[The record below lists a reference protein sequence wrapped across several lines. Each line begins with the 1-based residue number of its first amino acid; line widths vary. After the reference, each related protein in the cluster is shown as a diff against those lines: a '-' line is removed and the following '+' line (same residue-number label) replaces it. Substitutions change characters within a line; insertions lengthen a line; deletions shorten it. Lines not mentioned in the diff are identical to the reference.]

1 MSSSKFWLSVCLLW
15 LTLRVCSA
23 NGPPQEV
30 EVHFPELSELLEF
43 ARDQAP
49 ALIEQAITK
58 EEADARLKQAKAAYY
73 PRLDLLTNFGYRKD
87 YRSGAEDT
95 DNLGMTYSAALR
107 RPLYHWGAIEA
118 KIEQARISHDNASLY
133 YLYEQQQ
140 TERRIRADYL
150 ALILDNI
157 ALQNEETKQVIL
169 QSNHEIKQI
178 NFKAGKTSALA
189 YKKSEVNLKK
199 SLLTI
204 ERIQLSKKRILERFQ
219 QYAGWSGSNAT
230 PLEIPAIDTTT
241 TTQWL
246 LEQRD
251 TLTDSNWIYHTKPAL
266 LQINAIQH
274 QKEELTQIEARQKPL
289 IDTSITA
296 SQRQTNTS
304 LRDEVDTFSV
314 FGGLLVSWN
323 IFDGF
328 ETRHEK
334 IETLA
339 KIRRLEYGFDLL
351 DDKFRLQANEV
362 LDSLLFQTR
371 SLELTEAKYEVET
384 TEYDLQKEAL
394 QAGRITKAQL
404 RSNSLD
410 YNKSKLALQQAR
422 ANLHIG
428 LSDYLDLVSPIR

>member
-1 MSSSKFWLSVCLLW
+1 MSYNKFWLPVYLLW
-15 LTLRVCSA
+15 LTLKVCSA
-23 NGPPQEV
+23 NDPPQEV
-30 EVHFPELSELLEF
+30 EAHLPELSELLKF

-49 ALIEQAITK
+49 TLIEQAITK
-58 EEADARLKQAKAAYY
+58 EEADARLKQAKSAYY
-73 PRLDLLTNFGYRKD
+73 PRLDLLTNLGYRKD

-118 KIEQARISHDNASLY
+118 KIEQARLSHDNAILY

-140 TERRIRADYL
+140 TERQIRADYL
-150 ALILDNI
+150 ALILDNV
-157 ALQNEETKQVIL
+157 ALQNEETKQVVL
-169 QSNHEIKQI
+169 KSNHEIEQI
-178 NFKAGKTSALA
+178 NFEAGKTSALA

-230 PLEIPAIDTTT
+230 PIEIPAIDTTT

-251 TLTDSNWIYHTKPAL
+251 ALTDSNWIYNTKPAL

-274 QKEELTQIEARQKPL
+274 QKEELTQIKARQKPL
-289 IDTSITA
+289 IDTSVTA

-304 LRDEVDTFSV
+304 LRNNVDTFSV
-314 FGGLLVSWN
+314 FGGLRVSWN

-328 ETRHEK
+328 ETHHEEM
-334 IETLA
+334 ETLA

-371 SLELTEAKYEVET
+371 SLELSEAKHEVET
-384 TEYDLQKEAL
+384 AEYGLQKEAL
-394 QAGRITKAQL
+394 QTGRITAAQL
-404 RSNSLD
+404 RSDSLD
-410 YNKSKLALQQAR
+410 YNKSKLALLKAR

>member
-1 MSSSKFWLSVCLLW
+1 MFSKKSWFLVCLLW
-15 LTLRVCSA
+15 LTVSICPVYSE
-23 NGPPQEV
+23 PKEV
-30 EVHFPELSELLEF
+30 EVYIPELARLLQS

-118 KIEQARISHDNASLY
+118 KIEQARLSHDNATLR

-157 ALQNEETKQVIL
+157 ALQNEEKKQVVL
-169 QSNHEIKQI
+169 QSNHEIEQI
-178 NFKAGKTSALA
+178 NFEAGKTSALA
-189 YKKSEVNLKK
+189 YKKSEVSLKK

-219 QYAGWSGSNAT
+219 QYAGWGESNTT
-230 PLEIPAIDTTT
+230 PLDIPAIDTTT

-246 LEQRD
+246 IAQHDALMR
-251 TLTDSNWIYHTKPAL
+251 SNWIYHTKPAL

-274 QKEELTQIEARQKPL
+274 QKEELTQIKARQKPL
-289 IDTSITA
+289 IDTSFTA

-304 LRDEVDTFSV
+304 LRNNVDTFSV
-314 FGGLLVSWN
+314 FGGVRVQWN

-334 IETLA
+334 IEALA
-339 KIRRLEYGFDLL
+339 KIRRLEYGFDQL
-351 DDKFRLQANEV
+351 DDTLKLQANEV

-371 SLELTEAKYEVET
+371 TLELTEAQHKVET
-384 TEYDLQKEAL
+384 AEYNLQKEAL
-394 QAGRITKAQL
+394 ETGRITQTQL
-404 RSNSLD
+404 RSESLQF
-410 YNKSKLALQQAR
+410 NKAKLALHQAR

>member
-1 MSSSKFWLSVCLLW
+1 MLDCVAQRWQLDIKLQS
-15 LTLRVCSA
+15 
-23 NGPPQEV
+23 
-30 EVHFPELSELLEF
+30 
-43 ARDQAP
+43 
-49 ALIEQAITK
+49 ALIGGAAINATG
-58 EEADARLKQAKAAYY
+58 DPLPSDTLKQAKAAYY

-118 KIEQARISHDNASLY
+118 KIEQARLSHDNATLR

-150 ALILDNI
+150 ALILDNL
-157 ALQNEETKQVIL
+157 ALQNEEKKQVVL
-169 QSNHEIKQI
+169 QSNHEIAQI
-178 NFKAGKTSALA
+178 NFEAGKTSALA

-199 SLLTI
+199 SLLII
-204 ERIQLSKKRILERFQ
+204 ERIQLSKKRILARFQ
-219 QYAGWSGSNAT
+219 QYAGWGESNTT
-230 PLEIPAIDTTT
+230 PLEIPAIDTNT

-246 LEQRD
+246 IAQQD
-251 TLTDSNWIYHTKPAL
+251 TLTNSNWIYHTKPAL

-274 QKEELTQIEARQKPL
+274 QKEELTQIKARQKPL
-289 IDTSITA
+289 IDTSLTA

-304 LRDEVDTFSV
+304 LRNNVDTFSV
-314 FGGLLVSWN
+314 FGGVRVQWN

-334 IETLA
+334 IEALA
-339 KIRRLEYGFDLL
+339 KIRRLEYGFDQL
-351 DDKFRLQANEV
+351 DDTLKLQANEV

-371 SLELTEAKYEVET
+371 TLELTEAQHKVET
-384 TEYDLQKEAL
+384 AEYNLQKEAL
-394 QAGRITKAQL
+394 ETGRITQAQL
-404 RSNSLD
+404 RSESLQF
-410 YNKSKLALQQAR
+410 NKSKLALHQAR

>member
-1 MSSSKFWLSVCLLW
+1 MFYKKSWFLVCLLW
-15 LTLRVCSA
+15 LTVSVCPVYSE
-23 NGPPQEV
+23 PKEV
-30 EVHFPELSELLEF
+30 EVYITELARLLQS

-73 PRLDLLTNFGYRKD
+73 PRLDLLTNLGYRKD

-118 KIEQARISHDNASLY
+118 KIEQARLSHDNASLR

-157 ALQNEETKQVIL
+157 ALQNEEKKQVVL
-169 QSNHEIKQI
+169 QSNHVIEQI
-178 NFKAGKTSALA
+178 NFEAGKTSALA
-189 YKKSEVNLKK
+189 YKKSEVDLKK

-219 QYAGWSGSNAT
+219 QYAGWGGSNVT
-230 PLEIPAIDTTT
+230 PLDIPAIDTAT

-246 LEQRD
+246 IAQQD
-251 TLTDSNWIYHTKPAL
+251 ALTNSNWIYHTKPAM

-274 QKEELTQIEARQKPL
+274 QKEELTQIKARQKPL
-289 IDTSITA
+289 IDTSLTA

-304 LRDEVDTFSV
+304 LRNNVDTFSV
-314 FGGLLVSWN
+314 FGGVRVQWN

-334 IETLA
+334 IEALA
-339 KIRRLEYGFDLL
+339 KIRRLEYGFDQL
-351 DDKFRLQANEV
+351 DDTLKLQANEV
-362 LDSLLFQTR
+362 LDSLLFQART
-371 SLELTEAKYEVET
+371 LELTEEQHNVET
-384 TEYDLQKEAL
+384 AEYNLQKEAL
-394 QAGRITKAQL
+394 ETGRITQAQL
-404 RSNSLD
+404 RSESLQF
-410 YNKSKLALQQAR
+410 NEAKLALHKAR
-422 ANLHIG
+422 ASFHIG
-428 LSDYLDLVSPIR
+428 LSDYLDLVFPIR

>member
-1 MSSSKFWLSVCLLW
+1 MFSKKYCLLIYLLWLSVSVCL
-15 LTLRVCSA
+15 VYSQ
-23 NGPPQEV
+23 PKEV
-30 EVHFPELSELLEF
+30 EVYIPELARLLQS

-58 EEADARLKQAKAAYY
+58 DEADARLRQAKAAYY
-73 PRLDLLTNFGYRKD
+73 PRLDLLTSFGYRKD

-95 DNLGMTYSAALR
+95 DKLGMTYSAALR

-118 KIEQARISHDNASLY
+118 KIKQARLSHDNATLR

-157 ALQNEETKQVIL
+157 ALQNEEKKQVVL
-169 QSNHEIKQI
+169 QSNHEIEQI
-178 NFKAGKTSALA
+178 NFEAGKTSALA
-189 YKKSEVNLKK
+189 YKKSEVSLKK

-204 ERIQLSKKRILERFQ
+204 ESIQLSKKRILERFQ
-219 QYAGWSGSNAT
+219 QYTGWSGSNTT
-230 PLEIPAIDTTT
+230 PLEIPAIDTVSI
-241 TTQWL
+241 TQWL
-246 LEQRD
+246 KTQQS
-251 TLTDSNWIYHTKPAL
+251 TLTDSNWINHTKPAL

-274 QKEELTQIEARQKPL
+274 QKEELTQIKARQKPL
-289 IDTSITA
+289 IDTSFTA

-304 LRDEVDTFSV
+304 LRNNVDTFSV
-314 FGGLLVSWN
+314 FGGVRVQWN

-334 IETLA
+334 IEALA
-339 KIRRLEYGFDLL
+339 KIRRLEYGFYQL
-351 DDKFRLQANEV
+351 DDTLKLQANEV

-371 SLELTEAKYEVET
+371 SLGLTEEQHKVET
-384 TEYDLQKEAL
+384 AEYNLQKEAL
-394 QAGRITKAQL
+394 ETGRITKAQL
-404 RSNSLD
+404 RSESLQF
-410 YNKSKLALQQAR
+410 NESKLALHQAR